1 MSVDLMTDAVRTAIS
16 VALARETDI
25 EAPPPGY

>member
-1 MSVDLMTDAVRTAIS
+1 MTDAVRTAIS
-16 VALARETDI
+16 VTLARDTDI

>member
-16 VALARETDI
+16 VTLARDADI